1 MSSTAEAVTE
11 ELTEITEQKTEQK
24 GSETTGK
31 TEQKQESK
39 ASKEDLEATIKD
51 QDWRSDLPE
60 DLRKTAERF
69 ASKADAVRAIESF
82 RKRESQVRV
91 PGKDATDDEK
101 AAYRKAVGIPDKA
114 ELYEFSEIKGQE
126 LTDEIKTSR
135 QVWSKRFHELGIPKD
150 TAKNLSKM
158 VNEDALK
165 YQTSQIEADKTFAI
179 SQEEALKSEWK
190 DDFDKNK
197 TFANRAFMQMATRA
211 GLNMEDLSKIET
223 KDGRFL
229 MDRAEMLR
237 IFSVIGREMS
247 EGTLGPALSEDERET
262 VADEVRDIRKQ
273 ISEAQES
280 GNSKRANQ
288 LYQKEQKILSKM
300 GNKSIVGVDGRMV

>member
-11 ELTEITEQKTEQK
+11 ELKPGTTEQKTEQK
-24 GSETTGK
+24 GSEAT

-39 ASKEDLEATIKD
+39 ASKADLEAAIKD

-114 ELYEFSEIKGQE
+114 ELYEFPDIEGQE
-126 LTDEIKTSR
+126 INDEIKVSR

-150 TAKNLSKM
+150 TAKTLSKL
-158 VNEDALK
+158 VNEDALR
-165 YQTSQIEADKTFAI
+165 YQTSQIEADKTFAT

-197 TFANRAFMQMATRA
+197 TLANRAFSTIATRA
-211 GLNMEDLSKIET
+211 GLNMEDLSRIET

-237 IFSVIGREMS
+237 VFAVIGREMS

-280 GNSKRANQ
+280 GNSKRADQ
-288 LYQKEQKILSKM
+288 LYAKEQKMLAKM
-300 GNKSIVGVDGRMV
+300 GNKSIVGASGRMI

>member
-101 AAYRKAVGIPDKA
+101 AAYRK
-114 ELYEFSEIKGQE
+114 EQ
-126 LTDEIKTSR
+126 
-135 QVWSKRFHELGIPKD
+135 
-150 TAKNLSKM
+150 
-158 VNEDALK
+158 
-165 YQTSQIEADKTFAI
+165 
-179 SQEEALKSEWK
+179 
-190 DDFDKNK
+190 
-197 TFANRAFMQMATRA
+197 
-211 GLNMEDLSKIET
+211 
-223 KDGRFL
+223 
-229 MDRAEMLR
+229 
-237 IFSVIGREMS
+237 
-247 EGTLGPALSEDERET
+247 RET
-262 VADEVRDIRKQ
+262 VIKTVRGYNQQ
-273 ISEAQES
+273 IPVVQNLDFGHTDPQVALPM
-280 GNSKRANQ
+280 GNMVRVDSLN
-288 LYQKEQKILSKM
+288 QKISLTY
-300 GNKSIVGVDGRMV
+300 